1 MKLFRSPFL
10 RIFVVLLLAVFV
22 TNTVYAAGIM
32 TSKPFENV
40 QKSSV
45 VAQHVDHTQ
54 EVVHCHDQ
62 DKGVD
67 QGIDVHSRCNQ
78 CHHCFACFFALPQ
91 ASLSAVAIKPKMALA
106 VTFAPIY
113 LSPVTIQPQKPPI
126 L

>member
-10 RIFVVLLLAVFV
+10 RVFVVMLLAVFV

-40 QKSSV
+40 QESIV
-45 VAQHVDHTQ
+45 VQHQDHAQDAA
-54 EVVHCHDQ
+54 HCHNQDKSADQ
-62 DKGVD
+62 DV
-67 QGIDVHSRCNQ
+67 DVHSRCNQ
-78 CHHCFACFFALPQ
+78 CHHCFACFSALPQ
-91 ASLSAVAIKPKMALA
+91 APLSAVAIKPKMVLA
-106 VTFAPIY
+106 VLFAPIY

>member
-10 RIFVVLLLAVFV
+10 RVFVVMLLTVFV

-40 QKSSV
+40 KESIV
-45 VAQHVDHTQ
+45 VQHQDHSQ
-54 EVVHCHDQ
+54 DAAHCHNQDKSADQ
-62 DKGVD
+62 DV
-67 QGIDVHSRCNQ
+67 DVHSRCNQ
-78 CHHCFACFFALPQ
+78 CHHCFACFSALPQ
-91 ASLSAVAIKPKMALA
+91 APLSAVAIKPKMVLA
-106 VTFAPIY
+106 VLFAPIY